1 MGNLKAI
8 RIEKGLTII
17 ELGKRVGVS
26 GASISRYENGKRKL
40 SVEMAKKIAKV
51 LEVEW
56 PVLFD

>member
-1 MGNLKAI
+1 MGHLKAI